1 VTCSKPGLR
10 MAGGGGTTVFGVIEG
25 QALGDFKNFLN
36 DARECAWPKI
46 LGHGNPIGGT
56 HL

>member
-1 VTCSKPGLR
+1 